1 MYYLKM
7 IFIVLQLLSIKT
19 NFYQEYLYEFG
30 KRRHGSFDLTGNDL
44 YQKNMKRRNWLHAQK
59 NLKNSQFVFYISICV
74 LSTYGEGFRY
84 EKLSKH

>member
-1 MYYLKM
+1 MTLKL
-7 IFIVLQLLSIKT
+7 IFNPLQLLSIKT
-19 NFYQEYLYEFG
+19 KLYRECLYGFG

-59 NLKNSQFVFYISICV
+59 NLKNSQFSFLYFDMCPF
-74 LSTYGEGFRY
+74 TYGEGFRY

>member
-1 MYYLKM
+1 MTLKL
-7 IFIVLQLLSIKT
+7 IFNPLQLLSIKT
-19 NFYQEYLYEFG
+19 RLYRECLYGFG